1 MFDIGFW
8 ELALIG
14 VLALLVLGPKR
25 LPEAARTAG
34 KWVGRLRS
42 FIDNVRQDFDRQ
54 IEGGEL
60 EELRRL
66 KEEINQTRQLIEE
79 SSQSV
84 YQGIENLADSERVG
98 NTIGLPN
105 KKRTNK
111 KKRAGSKKSTSTK
124 TGRKKSAK
132 KKTKAA
138 PVKKASKKSKAKKT
152 SKKKSAKRAP
162 RKS

>member
-14 VLALLVLGPKR
+14 VLALIVLGPKR

-34 KWVGRLRS
+34 KWVGKLRS
-42 FIDNVRQDFDRQ
+42 FIANVQQDIDRQ
-54 IEGGEL
+54 IDAGEL

-66 KEEINQTRQLIEE
+66 KEELNQTRQLIEE

-84 YQGIENLADSERVG
+84 YQGIDRLADTEGADNS
-98 NTIGLPN
+98 IGLPGQKRSIR
-105 KKRTNK
+105 KKTRK
-111 KKRAGSKKSTSTK
+111 KKAAKKSASGKKTK
-124 TGRKKSAK
+124 KKTAKKKVAK
-132 KKTKAA
+132 KKT
-138 PVKKASKKSKAKKT
+138 
-152 SKKKSAKRAP
+152 AKRGT